1 MPRAA
6 SCSRGQADFG
16 HMMRLLRMPGCS
28 GQTRAFCQG
37 PLPGRKSLG
46 VVLLNLCVI
55 ATVFGQNTRTW
66 EQSKYD
72 EFEKGTAHG
81 IAISSDGNLSLAPSF
96 AALYTSPSTYLW
108 DVASDSEG
116 NVYAAA
122 GSPARVYKL
131 TPDGKARIIFAPE
144 ELQVQSIVVDSGGAI
159 YAATSPDGKVYK
171 LVHGGPAP
179 GKSPEG
185 SHTTAEVAAAQE
197 GAKPGEKARPSVDVD
212 PSYSA
217 SVYFDPKTKY
227 IWALALDRQGQ
238 LYIGT
243 GDRGEIFRVDRSG
256 NGRLF
261 FKSDEAQIRALDFD
275 NSGDLIAGTDGS
287 GLIYRISPAGQG
299 FVLYS
304 APKKEITAL
313 AVDKEG
319 NIYAAGAGEK
329 RGAAAPV
336 SAPTAPP
343 AVIVTPAPASTTPQS
358 SSSTST
364 PAPAPVTSTV
374 PSISTIGGSEVY
386 RLSPDGSPKTIWS
399 SREDL
404 VYALAFDHDGHLLAG
419 TGNRGKIY
427 GIAGNQYTD
436 LAEASASQVT
446 AFAPAPKGGL
456 YAATSNLGK
465 VFVLGANAVSD
476 GTYESDVFDA
486 RNFSKWGRVEVRG
499 SGKFQLYARSGN
511 VDNPDRNWSEWKL
524 IDVQKNLPIEAPAA
538 RFVQWK
544 AVLQPG
550 ASAPVIDSVTVNY
563 LPKNVA
569 PEVEEVT
576 VMVGS
581 RIPSGTHTEPES
593 SNTAYEAPLST
604 VKDKHNIAVRWRAH
618 DDNDDMLTYDVY
630 YRGDG
635 ETQWK
640 LLRSDVDERYVNLE
654 SDMFPDGGY
663 TIRVVASDSPSHSTE
678 EALTGEAVS
687 SRFEVDNTPPHIEAL
702 NAKAEGNQI
711 RVSFRAV
718 DDFSPISHAE
728 YSIDAGDWQIVEPVG
743 QISDSKTEN
752 YNFTVPAPPE
762 ETQAASAAAKVAA
775 ETNASPDEHTIIVR
789 VYDRFDN
796 MGVSKVVVNTP
807 AGR

>member
-1 MPRAA
+1 
-6 SCSRGQADFG
+6 
-16 HMMRLLRMPGCS
+16 MRLIPRPVRPAQAS
-28 GQTRAFCQG
+28 TRVALLCLLL
-37 PLPGRKSLG
+37 PLA
-46 VVLLNLCVI
+46 CV
-55 ATVFGQNTRTW
+55 AQNTRTW
-66 EQSKYD
+66 QQSKYD
-72 EFEKGTAHG
+72 EFEKGTTHG
-81 IAISSDGNLSLAPSF
+81 VAISSDGALTLAPSF
-96 AALYTSPSTYLW
+96 TALYTTPSTYLW
-108 DVASDSEG
+108 DVASDSDG

-131 TPDGKARIIFAPE
+131 SPDGKAHIIFAPQ
-144 ELQVQSIVVDSGGAI
+144 ELQVQSIVVDNSGAI

-179 GKSPEG
+179 GKTPEG

-197 GAKPGEKARPSVDVD
+197 GAKPGEKARPSVEVD

-256 NGRLF
+256 NGSLF
-261 FKSDEAQIRALDFD
+261 FKSDEAQIRALEFD
-275 NSGDLIAGTDGS
+275 KAGNLIAGTDGS

-313 AVDKEG
+313 AVDKQG

-329 RGAAAPV
+329 RGT
-336 SAPTAPP
+336 STPTAPSLGAP
-343 AVIVTPAPASTTPQS
+343 GVVVIAPA
-358 SSSTST
+358 TST
-364 PAPAPVTSTV
+364 PSTSSSAASAPSPSTV
-374 PSISTIGGSEVY
+374 ISAVPNVSTMGGSEIY
-386 RLSPDGSPKTIWS
+386 RLSPDGSPKTIWTS
-399 SREDL
+399 HEDL
-404 VYALAFDHDGHLLAG
+404 VYALAFDHDGRLLAG

-427 GIAGNQYTD
+427 VIGDSRYVD
-436 LAEASASQVT
+436 LTEASASQVT

-465 VFVLGANAVSD
+465 VFLLGPNAVSE

-486 RNFSKWGRVEVRG
+486 KNFSKWGRVEVRG
-499 SGKFQLYARSGN
+499 NGNFQLFARSGN
-511 VDNPDRNWSEWKL
+511 VDNPDRNWSEWKA
-524 IDVQKNLPIEAPAA
+524 IDVQKDLPVDAPSA

-544 AVLQPG
+544 AVLKPG
-550 ASAPVIDSVTVNY
+550 TPMPVVDSVLINY

-569 PEVEEVT
+569 PEVDNVT
-576 VMVGS
+576 VVVGL
-581 RIPSGTHTEPES
+581 RIPSGTHSEPEGA
-593 SNTAYEAPLST
+593 TPAAYEAPLPT
-604 VKDKHNIAVRWRAH
+604 VKDRHTIAVRWHAH
-618 DDNDDMLTYDVY
+618 DVNDDTLSYDVY

-635 ETQWK
+635 ETHWK

-663 TIRVVASDSPSHSTE
+663 TIRVVASDAPSHAAD

-687 SRFEVDNTPPHIEAL
+687 PRFEVDNTPPRMESL
-702 NAKAEGNQI
+702 TAKAEGDKI
-711 RVSFRAV
+711 HVTFRAV

-728 YSIDAGDWQIVEPVG
+728 YSIDADDWQIVEPVG
-743 QISDSKTEN
+743 QISDSKSEN
-752 YNFTVPAPPE
+752 YDFRVSVPQDE
-762 ETQAASAAAKVAA
+762 SGSASASKSSSKAKPSS
-775 ETNASPDEHTIIVR
+775 EEHTVIVR
-789 VYDRFDN
+789 VYDRFEN
-796 MGVSKVVVNTP
+796 MGVSKVVVNAP
-807 AGR
+807 AMMN

>member
-1 MPRAA
+1 MKL
-6 SCSRGQADFG
+6 F
-16 HMMRLLRMPGCS
+16 RLALACLLLTATALA
-28 GQTRAFCQG
+28 QT
-37 PLPGRKSLG
+37 
-46 VVLLNLCVI
+46 
-55 ATVFGQNTRTW
+55 TRTW
-66 EQSKYD
+66 EQTKYD
-72 EFEKGTAHG
+72 DFEKGTTHG
-81 IAISSDGNLSLAPSF
+81 IAISSDGNLTLAPSF
-96 AALYTSPSTYLW
+96 TALYTSPSTYIW

-131 TPDGKARIIFAPE
+131 TPDGKARIIFAPQ
-144 ELQVQSIVVDSGGAI
+144 ELQVQSIVVDKSGAI

-179 GKSPEG
+179 GKTPEG

-217 SVYFDPKTKY
+217 SVYCDPKTKY
-227 IWALALDRQGQ
+227 IWALALDREGQ

-256 NGRLF
+256 TGSLF

-275 NSGDLIAGTDGS
+275 NAGNLIAGTDGS

-313 AVDKEG
+313 AVDKQG

-329 RGAAAPV
+329 RGAATTPT
-336 SAPTAPP
+336 SAPTAP
-343 AVIVTPAPASTTPQS
+343 ATIVVTPPPASGTP
-358 SSSTST
+358 STSPIAST
-364 PAPAPVTSTV
+364 PATTPVISII
-374 PSISTIGGSEVY
+374 PSVATIGGSEIY
-386 RLSPDGSPKTIWS
+386 RLSPDGSPKTIWTS
-399 SREDL
+399 HEDL
-404 VYALAFDHDGHLLAG
+404 VYALAFDRDGHLLAG

-427 GIAGNQYTD
+427 SISGSHYTD
-436 LAEASASQVT
+436 LAAASASQVT
-446 AFAPAPKGGL
+446 AFAPAAKGGL

-465 VFVLGANAVSD
+465 VFLLGPNAVTE

-486 RNFSKWGRVEVRG
+486 KNFSKWGRVEVRG
-499 SGKFQLYARSGN
+499 SGNFQLFARSGN
-511 VDNPDRNWSEWKL
+511 VDNPDRNWSAWKL
-524 IDVQKNLPIEAPAA
+524 VDVQKDLPVEAPSA

-544 AVLQPG
+544 AILQPG
-550 ASAPVIDSVTVNY
+550 AHMPAIDSVIVNY

-569 PEVEEVT
+569 PEVENVT

-593 SNTAYEAPLST
+593 SNTTYEAPLPT
-604 VKDKHNIAVRWRAH
+604 VKDKHNIAVKWRAH
-618 DDNDDMLTYDVY
+618 DDNDDMLSYEVY

-663 TIRVVASDSPSHSTE
+663 TIRVVASDSPSHSAD

-687 SRFEVDNTPPHIEAL
+687 PRFEVDNTPPRIEAL
-702 NAKAEGNQI
+702 NGKAEGNKI
-711 RVSFRAV
+711 HVTFRAV

-728 YSIDAGDWQIVEPVG
+728 YSIDAGDWEIVEPVG
-743 QISDSKTEN
+743 QISDSKSET
-752 YNFTVPAPPE
+752 YDFIAPIPQDE
-762 ETQAASAAAKVAA
+762 AQESAAGKSSAKS
-775 ETNASPDEHTIIVR
+775 NSSPNEHTIIIR
-789 VYDRFDN
+789 VYDRFEN
-796 MGVSKVVVNTP
+796 MGVSKVVVNT
-807 AGR
+807 AAR

>member
-1 MPRAA
+1 MLKP
-6 SCSRGQADFG
+6 
-16 HMMRLLRMPGCS
+16 
-28 GQTRAFCQG
+28 G
-37 PLPGRKSLG
+37 PLLF
-46 VVLLNLCVI
+46 LALCTFLATTAI
-55 ATVFGQNTRTW
+55 AQNTRTW
-66 EQSKYD
+66 QQSKYD

-81 IAISSDGNLSLAPSF
+81 IAISSDGELTLAPSF
-96 AALYTSPSTYLW
+96 TALYTTPSTYLW

-131 TPDGKARIIFAPE
+131 TPDGKAHIIFAPQ
-144 ELQVQSIVVDSGGAI
+144 ELEVQAIVVDSSGAI

-197 GAKPGEKARPSVDVD
+197 GAKPGEKAHPSVEVD

-227 IWALALDRQGQ
+227 IWALALDRQSQ

-243 GDRGEIFRVDRSG
+243 GDSGEIFRVDRSG
-256 NGRLF
+256 KGSLF

-275 NSGDLIAGTDGS
+275 NAGNLIAGTDGS
-287 GLIYRISPAGQG
+287 GLIYRISPSGQG

-313 AVDKEG
+313 AVDRQG

-329 RGAAAPV
+329 RGT
-336 SAPTAPP
+336 SAPTPSLGAP
-343 AVIVTPAPASTTPQS
+343 AVIVTPAGASSAPSTNTTSAS
-358 SSSTST
+358 S
-364 PAPAPVTSTV
+364 APAASSAISPV
-374 PSISTIGGSEVY
+374 PSGSALGGSEIY
-386 RLSPDGSPKTIWS
+386 RLSPDGSPQTIWTS
-399 SREDL
+399 HEDL
-404 VYALAFDHDGHLLAG
+404 VYALAFDHDGRLLAG

-427 GIAGNQYTD
+427 VIAGGDQSID
-436 LAEASASQVT
+436 LAEASANQVT
-446 AFAPAPKGGL
+446 AFAPAPRGGL

-465 VFVLGANAVSD
+465 VFLLGPNAVNE

-486 RNFSKWGRVEVRG
+486 KIFSKWGRVEVRG
-499 SGKFQLYARSGN
+499 IGDFQLFARSGN
-511 VDNPDRNWSEWKL
+511 VDNPDRNWSEWKPV
-524 IDVQKNLPIEAPAA
+524 DVQRGLSIDAPSA

-544 AVLQPG
+544 AVLKPG
-550 ASAPVIDSVTVNY
+550 NPMPVVDSVLINY

-569 PEVEEVT
+569 PEVDNVT

-581 RIPSGTHTEPES
+581 RIPSGTHTEPEGS
-593 SNTAYEAPLST
+593 APPAYEAALPT
-604 VKDKHNIAVRWRAH
+604 VKDKGNIAVKWRAH
-618 DDNDDMLTYDVY
+618 DDNGDTLAYEVY

-635 ETQWK
+635 ETHWK

-663 TIRVVASDSPSHSTE
+663 TIRVVASDSPSHSAE

-687 SRFEVDNTPPHIEAL
+687 PRFEVDNTPPRIESL
-702 NAKAEGNQI
+702 NAKATGDKI
-711 RVSFRAV
+711 HVTFRAV

-728 YSIDAGDWQIVEPVG
+728 YSLDAGDWQIVEPVG
-743 QISDSKTEN
+743 QISDSKTES
-752 YNFTVPAPPE
+752 YDFRVPVPQDE
-762 ETQAASAAAKVAA
+762 GKSGSASKSSPK
-775 ETNASPDEHTIIVR
+775 TSASSDEHTIIVR
-789 VYDRFDN
+789 VYDRFEN
-796 MGVSKVVVNTP
+796 MGVSKVVVNAA